1 MTART
6 SAPAIVAVAAPAIII
21 ATVIS
26 TAVVIATGTA
36 NLAVAFA
43 LIPANVTT
51 VCANLA
57 LTVTQFPRF
66 IARDLAGTNAT
77 LNALTVAA
85 VIHPPATIATLRKCF
100 AGNSHQQGDN
110 TQKKNFFH
118 FSTLSFKFDL
128 NIAAFV

>member
-1 MTART
+1 MTARA
-6 SAPAIVAVAAPAIII
+6 SPASIVAVAAPAIII
-21 ATVIS
+21 TPVRWA
-26 TAVVIATGTA
+26 AVVIATGAA
-36 NLAVAFA
+36 NLAVTVAFV
-43 LIPANVTT
+43 PANVTT

-57 LTVTQFPRF
+57 LTVAQFPRF

-77 LNALTVAA
+77 LNALTV
-85 VIHPPATIATLRKCF
+85 VHPLTLITTLRKCL
-100 AGNSHQQGDN
+100 AGNSYQQGDN

>member
-1 MTART
+1 MTARA
-6 SAPAIVAVAAPAIII
+6 SPASIVAVAAPAIII

-26 TAVVIATGTA
+26 TAVVIATGAA
-36 NLAVAFA
+36 NLAVAVA

-57 LTVTQFPRF
+57 LAVAQFPRL
-66 IARDLAGTNAT
+66 IARDLARTDAA

-85 VIHPPATIATLRKCF
+85 VVHPLTLITTLRKCL

-118 FSTLSFKFDL
+118 FSTLSF
-128 NIAAFV
+128 NSI

>member
-1 MTART
+1 MTARA
-6 SAPAIVAVAAPAIII
+6 SPASIVAVAAPAIII
-21 ATVIS
+21 TPVRWA
-26 TAVVIATGTA
+26 AVVIATGTA
-36 NLAVAFA
+36 NLAVTVA

-57 LTVTQFPRF
+57 LAVAQFPRF
-66 IARDLAGTNAT
+66 ITSDLAGTDAA
-77 LNALTVAA
+77 LNALTV
-85 VIHPPATIATLRKCF
+85 VHPPATIAALRKCF